1 MEIMI
6 KTPTDDCECHQRPV
20 QTSGG
25 FSPLSFLLLSPSSG
39 VGQVSRGSG
48 MGQEQLGEAT
58 WGLTARLA
66 SRRDRLG
73 CVRGG
78 GHDRQEGRGRE
89 EEHRL

>member
-1 MEIMI
+1 
-6 KTPTDDCECHQRPV
+6 
-20 QTSGG
+20 
-25 FSPLSFLLLSPSSG
+25 
-39 VGQVSRGSG
+39 